1 MPWPK
6 TALKTAWQDTNQARV
21 SLISEGF
28 KLQIVFGD
36 TFHRLLLRL
45 YHPPQ
50 KIGSPKTFLA
60 FPWLFHQMF
69 WSQRKRPISSRS
81 VFFSISMGISGS
93 NLWRYVSTIF
103 QAIFSGDIPWNLGQ
117 KNRPFLYGRYLRPQ
131 SVPVAWPLTI
141 CFPPVSPR
149 NHLLDVRQGPR
160 QRLYELQRGSTPP
173 ALGGEN
179 GRDRRQRMG
188 TRKGGD

>member
-1 MPWPK
+1 MGLKICWGVQSKCSGLKATNQCLVKKCNQQQLPWPK

-81 VFFSISMGISGS
+81 VFFSPYQWEFQDPIYGGTLVPYFRPYFLGI
-93 NLWRYVSTIF
+93 
-103 QAIFSGDIPWNLGQ
+103 
-117 KNRPFLYGRYLRPQ
+117 
-131 SVPVAWPLTI
+131 
-141 CFPPVSPR
+141 FP
-149 NHLLDVRQGPR
+149 
-160 QRLYELQRGSTPP
+160 EI
-173 ALGGEN
+173 
-179 GRDRRQRMG
+179 
-188 TRKGGD
+188 